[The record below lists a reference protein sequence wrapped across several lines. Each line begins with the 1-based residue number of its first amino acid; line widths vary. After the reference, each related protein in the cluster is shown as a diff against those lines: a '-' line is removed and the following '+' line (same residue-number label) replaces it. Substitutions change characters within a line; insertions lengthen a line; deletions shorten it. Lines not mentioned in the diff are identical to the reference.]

1 MYPVRIARSTSKQNE
16 VLELYLYRNEYQLA
30 TKDALY
36 SDGKKYKPLRMAF
49 NALGKR
55 LGQVKNVLM
64 LGGGLASGAQILA
77 QKGYFPRITLVEHDS
92 VIIEW
97 AMALLPDSRKVKVV
111 PQCEPAEL
119 FVEKDEDAKYD
130 MLVCDIFNSRVVP
143 EFVTSHAFLQKC
155 RRKIN
160 NGGHF
165 VLNYIVNKDDQWQK
179 ASKAIDSVFPDNTIL
194 SDGINKVVIAR
205 V

>member
-1 MYPVRIARSTSKQNE
+1 M
-16 VLELYLYRNEYQLA
+16 YRNEYQLA
-30 TKDALY
+30 TQDALY

-49 NALGKR
+49 NALGKK
-55 LGQVKNVLM
+55 LGHVKNVLM

-77 QKGYFPRITLVEHDS
+77 KKGYFPRITLVEHDA

-97 AMALLPDSRKVKVV
+97 AIALMPDNRRVKVV
-111 PQCEPAEL
+111 PRCEAAEL
-119 FVEKDEDAKYD
+119 FVDKDEDVKYD

-143 EFVTSHAFLQKC
+143 EFVTSVSFLEKC

-165 VLNYIVNKDDQWQK
+165 VLNYIVNKEDQWQN
-179 ASKAIDSVFPDNTIL
+179 ASKTIDAVFPDNTVL